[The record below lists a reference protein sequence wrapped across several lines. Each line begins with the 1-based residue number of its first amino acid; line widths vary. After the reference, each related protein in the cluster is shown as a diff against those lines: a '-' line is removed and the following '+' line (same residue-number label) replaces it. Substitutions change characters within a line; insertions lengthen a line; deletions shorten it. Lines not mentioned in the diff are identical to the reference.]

1 MLMRNEKAQGGS
13 DTRSG
18 ATPVSLPASNPT
30 PIYFPVS
37 LAKFVVMNFCTWGVY
52 QFYWFYENWKLI
64 QEREQS
70 EVSPFWRTFF
80 AFIYCYAL
88 FRKVQSAAASLQI
101 RQSISP
107 DALASGWIL
116 LSLLFLLPDPYW
128 LVNFLSVFF
137 LIPVQQNANRIN
149 ESLVPGHDRN
159 ERFSAWNKVVVIIG
173 GVLFIVGVIGALLLS
188 R

>member
-1 MLMRNEKAQGGS
+1 MRDEKAEEGS
-13 DTRSG
+13 KAQTK
-18 ATPVSLPASNPT
+18 ATPESLSARNSK

-37 LAKFVVMNFCTWGVY
+37 LTKLVVMNFCTWGVY

-70 EVSPFWRTFF
+70 EISPFWRTFF
-80 AFIYCYAL
+80 AFIYCYVL
-88 FRKVQSAAASLQI
+88 FQKVQSAATSLEI

-107 DALASGWIL
+107 NALASGWLL
-116 LSLLFLLPDPYW
+116 LSLLLVLPDPYW

-159 ERFSAWNKVVVIIG
+159 ERFSFWNKVAVAIG
-173 GVLFIVGVIGALLLS
+173 GVLFIVGITGVFLHI